1 MMEVQGGSMGQAY
14 EFDGVLYNTEGEF
27 LDALAH
33 EYKNGD
39 SNLVVETL
47 ENFGFALSD
56 INVRPEGA

>member
-1 MMEVQGGSMGQAY
+1 MGQAY
-14 EFDGVLYNTEGEF
+14 EFDGVLYDTEGEF

-47 ENFGFALSD
+47 ENFGFTIAD
-56 INVRPEGA
+56 IGVRPEGA

>member
-1 MMEVQGGSMGQAY
+1 MIEVQGGTMGQAY

-33 EYKNGD
+33 EYKHGD

-47 ENFGFALSD
+47 ENYGFTIAD
-56 INVRPEGA
+56 IGVRPEGA